1 MMLMN
6 DMGHWC
12 LHRWRQENA

>member
-6 DMGHWC
+6 DMGQWC